1 MSWYYLQN
9 FLILVQK
16 KVQSVGFHHWAVDVA
31 KVLHHHRG
39 SNCAPWRWWCNS
51 WWIVT
56 FMLLSLHFIPRLLK
70 HKPKCLSKGPDWGD
84 PCINWLLHSFI
95 IPSEIL
101 DLSLVYL
108 SALHPSSVFSL
119 LLVHLQQ
126 KHWPLLHIVKQYFLL
141 SRRQMEVRIVWLR
154 EALLANKPDLSPCG
168 YLTQHS
174 NGSLKFKS
182 SSPLHK
188 PPTFV

>member
-1 MSWYYLQN
+1 M
-9 FLILVQK
+9 
-16 KVQSVGFHHWAVDVA
+16 QSVGFRHWAVDIA

-39 SNCAPWRWWCNS
+39 SICAPWRWWCNP

-56 FMLLSLHFIPRLLK
+56 FMLLSLHFIPLK

-84 PCINWLLHSFI
+84 PCINWLLNSFI
-95 IPSEIL
+95 ICSEIL
-101 DLSLVYL
+101 NLPPVYL
-108 SALHPSSVFSL
+108 SALHPSISSVFSL

-141 SRRQMEVRIVWLR
+141 SRWQMEVRIVWLR
-154 EALLANKPDLSPCG
+154 EALLANKLDLSPCG